1 MDNRQNPKNDFIR
14 EQIKEK
20 PFNKRKLL
28 YRLVTAALCG
38 VVFALAAVIII
49 LSMSS
54 FIVKVYG
61 DKLANNESQ
70 TELLPESSIEDTS
83 SQVSSEPL
91 PPSVPHSNPDVTVI
105 EKEWTLEDYQ
115 KLQTQLYLIGGQ
127 VNKSIVTITSVIT
140 DTDWFNN
147 SYETEGNASGVI
159 VAENSQELHILTER
173 KGIADASKIYVTF
186 IDDRVA
192 EAQLLKYDGNT
203 GIAILSVNK
212 SLMEKSTIAS
222 IGAATLG
229 TSSTI
234 MRGTMTIA
242 LGSPLGT
249 SYSILTGNIT
259 STTNQITTTD
269 SNYSIFTTDIVGSK
283 KSSGILIN
291 TKGEIIGLIMQD
303 YSTSQAEN
311 TLTAVH
317 ISELQPIIE
326 LLLADK
332 NVPYLGLQVSTVTD
346 KIAEANDLPKGVY
359 VRSVLMDS
367 PAMIGGI
374 QSGDVIVK
382 INGENVSTEDAY
394 QRMVLSLEPDKTYK
408 IVLKRQGSDGYTKVS
423 CEVTAGILQ

>member
-20 PFNKRKLL
+20 PLNKKKLFF
-28 YRLVTAALCG
+28 RLGTAALSG
-38 VVFALAAVIII
+38 IVFALAAALVI

-54 FIVKVYG
+54 LIVKVYG
-61 DKLANNESQ
+61 DKLASRESQ
-70 TELLPESSIEDTS
+70 TDLIPDSLPEDTS
-83 SQVSSEPL
+83 SQSSSEPVL
-91 PPSVPHSNPDVTVI
+91 PSVPTTDPEVTVI

-115 KLQTQLYLIGGQ
+115 KLQSQLYLIGGQ
-127 VNKSIVTITSVIT
+127 VNKSIVTITGVVT

-147 SYETEGNASGVI
+147 SYETEGKASGVI
-159 VAENSQELHILTER
+159 VAESSTQLHILTER

-186 IDDRVA
+186 IDDQVA
-192 EAQLLKYDGNT
+192 EAQLLKCDGNT
-203 GIAILSVNK
+203 GIAILSVDKN
-212 SLMEKSTIAS
+212 LMEKSTIAC
-222 IGAATLG
+222 IGAATMG
-229 TSSTI
+229 SSSTI

-269 SNYSIFTTDIVGSK
+269 SNYSVFTTDIVGSK
-283 KSSGILIN
+283 NGSGILIN

-317 ISELQPIIE
+317 ISELRPIIE
-326 LLLADK
+326 ILLAGKD
-332 NVPYLGLQVSTVTD
+332 VPYIGLQVSTVTD

-359 VRSVLMDS
+359 VKSVLMDS
-367 PAMIGGI
+367 PAMAGGI

-382 INGENVSTEDAY
+382 INGENIFTEETY
-394 QRMVLSLEPDKTYK
+394 QRIVLSLEPEKTYE
-408 IVLKRQGSDGYTKVS
+408 IELKRQGAHGYTDVS